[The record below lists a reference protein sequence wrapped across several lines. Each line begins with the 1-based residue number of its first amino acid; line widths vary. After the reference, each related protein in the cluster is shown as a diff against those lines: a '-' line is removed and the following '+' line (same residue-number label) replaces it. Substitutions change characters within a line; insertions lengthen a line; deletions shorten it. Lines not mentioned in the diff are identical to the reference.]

1 MDVATSSTP
10 QRGVSYAPS
19 CEGRERSVGIASS
32 ENGANAR
39 YRVNSSTWPDSTHPA
54 TQLSNSCAH
63 TSVGMTGATDTSATL
78 WSGKLRRER
87 DRLPG
92 ATKLGTHRRN
102 AEQPGVR
109 GSAAGHGQGVDTW
122 AHEDF
127 VGNH

>member
-54 TQLSNSCAH
+54 TQLSNGCAH
-63 TSVGMTGATDTSATL
+63 TSVGMTVQLTRQLHYGAANSAVNVIVSAARPNCEPTGATLSSLA
-78 WSGKLRRER
+78 SGGPPPITVK
-87 DRLPG
+87 
-92 ATKLGTHRRN
+92 
-102 AEQPGVR
+102 V
-109 GSAAGHGQGVDTW
+109 
-122 AHEDF
+122 
-127 VGNH
+127 

>member
-54 TQLSNSCAH
+54 TQLSNGCAH

-87 DRLPG
+87 DRLCG
-92 ATKLGTHRRN
+92 ATQLRTHRCN
-102 AEQPGVR
+102 AEQSGIGR
-109 GSAAGHGQGVDTW
+109 SAADHSQGVDPW
-122 AHEDF
+122 AHKNF
-127 VGNH
+127 VGDH